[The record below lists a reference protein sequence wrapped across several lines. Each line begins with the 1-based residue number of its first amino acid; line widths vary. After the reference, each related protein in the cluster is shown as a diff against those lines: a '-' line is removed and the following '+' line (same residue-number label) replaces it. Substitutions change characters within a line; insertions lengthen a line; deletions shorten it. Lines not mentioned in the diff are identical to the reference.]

1 MAAPLITLLPPLDI
15 VNVPPPMSVTA
26 ELPMINSVLLPVE
39 LSVMPP
45 APVLFE
51 LVMVVPSMVSE

>member
-1 MAAPLITLLPPLDI
+1 
-15 VNVPPPMSVTA
+15 MSVTA